1 MTSLNP
7 MVEEIIFGHI
17 SRIYRTLDNHLP
29 SHGSS
34 VDDLDQVHE
43 ILFVLEAADKLG
55 VIWRAVIHFHV
66 LPVEKE
72 NNAGDVADVKVS
84 CVDVRFI
91 HVNDVDGCHVAQVVG
106 SF

>member
-29 SHGSS
+29 SHGPS

-55 VIWRAVIHFHV
+55 VIWRA
-66 LPVEKE
+66 EGE
-72 NNAGDVADVKVS
+72 NKVS
-84 CVDVRFI
+84 MTLLFI
-91 HVNDVDGCHVAQVVG
+91 YYSVCIFCSCGKYVKPASQELCDVD
-106 SF
+106 